1 MGTNVPD
8 ECQTSLEIGTTQ
20 NLDVAEEVLMFWS
33 PYVPLL
39 SLGILAA
46 AVTNFLMFDLGIRFY
61 KVELPSDEVN
71 EVAALS
77 ASYLYFALGAGSL
90 FQLWHAFSTWMCGRY
105 FLLAVHLAIMGPWAN
120 VFLPV
125 GFIKRRFWTSDDMRE
140 RELMEMTSMDSTFS
154 LQPGQS
160 LTSADQ

>member
-1 MGTNVPD
+1 
-8 ECQTSLEIGTTQ
+8 
-20 NLDVAEEVLMFWS
+20 MFWS

-77 ASYLYFALGAGSL
+77 VSYLYFALGTGSL
-90 FQLWHAFSTWMCGRY
+90 FQLWHAFSTQMCVRY
-105 FLLAVHLAIMGPWAN
+105 LLLAVHLAVLGPWAKC
-120 VFLPV
+120 FLPV
-125 GFIKRRFWTSDDMRE
+125 SFVKRRLW
-140 RELMEMTSMDSTFS
+140 
-154 LQPGQS
+154 S
-160 LTSADQ
+160 LTESTEAQLIELTRMESIFVPAAH

>member
-1 MGTNVPD
+1 
-8 ECQTSLEIGTTQ
+8 
-20 NLDVAEEVLMFWS
+20 MFWS

-90 FQLWHAFSTWMCGRY
+90 FQLWHAFSTQMFGRY
-105 FLLAVHLAIMGPWAN
+105 FLLAVHLVTMGPWAN
-120 VFLPV
+120 GFLPIGLV
-125 GFIKRRFWTSDDMRE
+125 QRSFWAPNDLRE
-140 RELMEMTSMDSTFS
+140 TGLIELTRIDSVSPCAKMGNT
-154 LQPGQS
+154 
-160 LTSADQ
+160 T